1 MYRNICLIGLP
12 YSGKSVIGNKLY
24 KHLNKGFVDTDDI
37 IRHKYNRSLP
47 KLIKCVGNT
56 NFLDIEKKVITS
68 LNHTHTILST
78 GGSVIYN
85 EESMDHIKNVLDCE
99 IYHLFL
105 SKKEFL
111 SRIDSLED
119 RGVITKYNQSLTDLY
134 NERIALYD
142 KYADK
147 TLSASRPINLDLF
160 RGETYIPVN
169 NDTYELSNYERDICI
184 NKNNFPN
191 YYPRSYYPGSY
202 YPRSYY
208 PRSYPS
214 PPL

>member
-1 MYRNICLIGLP
+1 MFRNICLIGLP

-47 KLIKCVGNT
+47 KLIKCVGKQ
-56 NFLDIEKKVITS
+56 NFLDIEKNVVTY
-68 LNHTHTILST
+68 LNHKNTVLAT
-78 GGSVIYN
+78 GASVIYN
-85 EESMDHIKNVLDCE
+85 EESMDHIKNVLHCE

-111 SRIDSLED
+111 SRVDNLEE

-134 NERIALYD
+134 NERIELYD
-142 KYADK
+142 KYSDK
-147 TLSASRPINLDLF
+147 TISACKDVNLNLF

-169 NDTYELSNYERDICI
+169 NESYNYERNICI
-184 NKNNFPN
+184 EKQRFPD
-191 YYPRSYYPGSY
+191 YYPSSYQA
-202 YPRSYY
+202 
-208 PRSYPS
+208 PS
-214 PPL
+214 L

>member
-47 KLIKCVGNT
+47 KLIKCVGKQ
-56 NFLDIEKKVITS
+56 NFLDIEKNIVTY
-68 LNHTHTILST
+68 LNHKNTVLAT

-85 EESMDHIKNVLDCE
+85 EESMNHIKNVLQCE

-111 SRIDSLED
+111 LRVDNLED
-119 RGVITKYNQSLTDLY
+119 RGVINKHNQSLTDLY
-134 NERIALYD
+134 NERIELYD

-147 TLSASRPINLDLF
+147 TISACKDVNLNLF
-160 RGETYIPVN
+160 RGETYIP
-169 NDTYELSNYERDICI
+169 TNYARDICI
-184 NKNNFPN
+184 KKQHFPN
-191 YYPRSYYPGSY
+191 YYPS
-202 YPRSYY
+202 
-208 PRSYPS
+208 SYPS
-214 PPL
+214 PKL